1 MFYSTALFF
10 AKTKQAI
17 DKTIVTGVNTI
28 FSKLFIANKLPIV
41 FNANKENII
50 HSIILIAINKKSAF
64 KNIENASKA
73 SISLSFVNRPPQAIS
88 YEITLKRINKWK
100 TIVSENKTINTI
112 DAILYFILVETKM
125 ADAVCHF

>member
-28 FSKLFIANKLPIV
+28 FSKLFIENKLPIA
-41 FNANKENII
+41 FNTNKANII
-50 HSIILIAINKKSAF
+50 HSITFINLLDSPSFICLCFLIAINKKSAF

-88 YEITLKRINKWK
+88 YEITLKRINK
-100 TIVSENKTINTI
+100 
-112 DAILYFILVETKM
+112 
-125 ADAVCHF
+125 